1 MQVPVVAPAGF
12 GFLGEFIS
20 AVRKGGRV
28 QGPDQEIKKELSQ
41 GSGYNQRRKDKT
53 MKTQL
58 IMTGALALTLV
69 GTGCATKKYV
79 AKTMA
84 PVEAR
89 VTSTEAKNADQD
101 KTITAQ
107 GQEITSLQTNLSRAN
122 ELITSVDTKAGN
134 AQRSADSANTAAG
147 AAQRTADGANTA
159 AANAMTAANN
169 GRDQAIARANE
180 VERNVT
186 RQLDAAVT
194 MKLATTETVLFTTN
208 QATLTKEAK
217 EALDSFAASLKGKG
231 RYIVEVQG
239 FTDKTGSAEANTALS
254 QRRAEAVTRYL
265 VNEHD
270 VPLHMVTTLGS
281 GYADP
286 TGDDKTRDGRK
297 QNRRVEVRVF
307 EPQSAGASLAAQ
319 N

>member
-20 AVRKGGRV
+20 GNGDGRV
-28 QGPDQEIKKELSQ
+28 QGPKQIIKKELSQ
-41 GSGYNQRRKDKT
+41 GSGLNQRRKDIT
-53 MKTQL
+53 MKSQL
-58 IMTGALALTLV
+58 IMTGALALTMV

-107 GQEITSLQTNLSRAN
+107 GQEISTLQTNLSRAN
-122 ELITSVDTKAGN
+122 ERITDADSKAVN
-134 AQRSADSANTAAG
+134 AQRSADGANTAAG

-159 AANAMTAANN
+159 AANAMTAANT

-186 RQLDAAVT
+186 RKLDAAVT
-194 MKLATTETVLFTTN
+194 MKMSTTETVLFSTN
-208 QATLTKEAK
+208 QATLSKEAK
-217 EALDSFAASLKGKG
+217 ETLDSFASSLKGKG

-239 FTDKTGSAEANTALS
+239 FTDKTGSADGNTALS

-265 VNEHD
+265 VAEHD
-270 VPLHMVTTLGS
+270 IPLHMVTTLGS
-281 GYADP
+281 GYINPAA
-286 TGDDKTRDGRK
+286 DDKTRDGRK

-307 EPQSAGASLAAQ
+307 EPESGSSLSAQ